1 MIYFVTLIETDGD
14 AVAIEVGGQRH
25 LKGLLEMDPNG
36 IIIEGQRII
45 AAAARRKLTDD
56 T

>member
-25 LKGLLEMDPNG
+25 LESLLEMDPRG
-36 IIIEGQRII
+36 IIIDGQRVI
-45 AAAARRKLTDD
+45 AAAARRKLKDD

>member
-1 MIYFVTLIETDGD
+1 VIYFVTLIETDGD

-25 LKGLLEMDPNG
+25 LKGLLEMDPLG
-36 IIIEGQRII
+36 SLIEGQRISVDE
-45 AAAARRKLTDD
+45 AQRKLAND

>member
-25 LKGLLEMDPNG
+25 LKALLNMDPMG
-36 IIIEGQRII
+36 SLIEGQKISVDE
-45 AAAARRKLTDD
+45 ARRKLTDD